1 MTVSRNPP
9 PPESRPA
16 LRSPDPRLP
25 FPTGPPPTCTE
36 QLLSCRS
43 VEVPCRTRWLEST
56 GCRLPAAVRSGGGF
70 RPPAPRPA
78 RRATPSAESGRLPL
92 HNRTERPAARRNAPS
107 HDRTAR
113 GTRRGRCAGVRRRP
127 SSHWRGRWGWPV
139 SPSASTTSCSASRR
153 CPARRRPAPRRG
165 GPGTVAVGAR
175 PAAPV
180 PGSAGGPR
188 TPPAAALLL
197 AGGRRRAVRRSGPR
211 LTHFADAKTGA
222 RSVDRAP
229 VGSRLGVGQGSGVV
243 PGIRAAPPTR
253 TAASTDR
260 CSAATPPGGT
270 RTGPPSRS

>member
-9 PPESRPA
+9 PRNPAPPSGRPT
-16 LRSPDPRLP
+16 LGRDPRRP

-36 QLLSCRS
+36 QLLGRRS
-43 VEVPCRTRWLEST
+43 VEVPRRTRWLEST
-56 GCRLPAAVRSGGGF
+56 DC
-70 RPPAPRPA
+70 
-78 RRATPSAESGRLPL
+78 RATPSAEAARPSL
-92 HNRTERPAARRNAPS
+92 HDRTERPAARQ
-107 HDRTAR
+107 DRAR
-113 GTRRGRCAGVRRRP
+113 DEEGTVRRGQAKALKSP
-127 SSHWRGRWGWPV
+127 PWAMGWPG

-197 AGGRRRAVRRSGPR
+197 TGGRRRAVRRGGPR
-211 LTHFADAKTGA
+211 PTHFADAKTGA

-243 PGIRAAPPTR
+243 PGIRAAPPAR